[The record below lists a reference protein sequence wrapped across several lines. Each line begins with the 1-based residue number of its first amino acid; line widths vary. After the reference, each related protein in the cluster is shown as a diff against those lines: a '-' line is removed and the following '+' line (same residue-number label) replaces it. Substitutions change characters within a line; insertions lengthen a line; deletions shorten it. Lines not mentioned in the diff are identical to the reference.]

1 MKLSIFFIALIF
13 SNLIVKSQNAEEL
26 ESIEIYGD
34 LSKYL
39 SWPMSATAF
48 SGDDLRM
55 LNMFDD
61 RQLADL
67 TPNFSKT
74 DTGIGS
80 FGDVVSI
87 RGLTNTPFFSSP
99 SVVQYVD
106 DVPSGN
112 VYSHTASFYGT
123 EKVEILR
130 LSLIHI

>member
-55 LNMFDD
+55 LNRFDD
-61 RQLADL
+61 C
-67 TPNFSKT
+67 
-74 DTGIGS
+74 
-80 FGDVVSI
+80 
-87 RGLTNTPFFSSP
+87 
-99 SVVQYVD
+99 
-106 DVPSGN
+106 
-112 VYSHTASFYGT
+112 
-123 EKVEILR
+123 KVFN
-130 LSLIHI
+130 LIKNE